1 MITINNLSF
10 ARGNSL
16 ILKDI
21 SFSVK
26 PGQIM
31 LIQGPN
37 GKGKTTL
44 LLNIIQLLD
53 PLKGDVKLNGQ
64 KIDSQTASDCF
75 LYLGEN
81 HFAYDQLTLNQ
92 NIDYWLSIHNV
103 VFTKDIINKSIKYL
117 FGELNLDKKFY
128 QLSFGQKKKLQ
139 LLLLIL
145 VNKPIWILDDPFNG
159 LDNNTIKKI
168 TTLLAKKAENK
179 GSIIIASHQD
189 LLIPH
194 RKFRLS

>member
-53 PLKGDVKLNGQ
+53 PLNGDIKLNGQ

-103 VFTKDIINKSIKYL
+103 VFTKDIINKSINYL

-168 TTLLAKKAENK
+168 INLLAKKAENK
-179 GSIIIASHQD
+179 GSIIIAGHQD
-189 LLIPH
+189 LAIPH
-194 RKFRLS
+194 RKFKLS

>member
-21 SFSVK
+21 SFSVR

>member
-16 ILKDI
+16 ILNDI
-21 SFSVK
+21 SFSVR